1 MRTNIQYANGR
12 NLVTCKIIYI
22 CINNTLS
29 FNFDT
34 LYNIFC
40 RYSVKNYFLQSFYT
54 FPFFT

>member
-1 MRTNIQYANGR
+1 MRTNIQYANGCK
-12 NLVTCKIIYI
+12 LVTCKIIYI

-40 RYSVKNYFLQSFYT
+40 LFSVKIIFYNLYT